1 MPRLFV
7 ALRPP
12 SSVREALLGT
22 MSGVPGARWQD
33 DDQLH
38 LTLAFLGKVEER
50 NGEAL
55 FDALGAVH
63 SPPFELAV
71 SGVGHFERRGAV
83 SALWA
88 ALAPSKPLKLLQ
100 QRVVSACRHAGFPP
114 DTKKF
119 TPHVTLARTSYA
131 GTTAGTWL
139 ADHGTLHTET
149 WPVERFILYESHL
162 RPEGSLYEPLM
173 QFALRG

>member
-12 SSVREALLGT
+12 AQVRESLLAIMG
-22 MSGVPGARWQD
+22 GVPGARWQD

-38 LTLAFLGKVEER
+38 LTLAFLGRVDER
-50 NGEAL
+50 AGEPL
-55 FDALGAVH
+55 LDALNAVH

-71 SGVGHFERRGAV
+71 TGVRHFERRGAV

-88 ALAPSKPLKLLQ
+88 ALAPSELLKVLQ
-100 QRVVSACRHAGFPP
+100 QRVASACRRAGCPP
-114 DTKKF
+114 EGKTF
-119 TPHVTLARTSYA
+119 VPHITLARLNRGGA
-131 GTTAGTWL
+131 EPGLWL
-139 ADHGTLHTET
+139 ADHGKLRTAP
-149 WPVERFILYESHL
+149 WPVERFTLYESHL